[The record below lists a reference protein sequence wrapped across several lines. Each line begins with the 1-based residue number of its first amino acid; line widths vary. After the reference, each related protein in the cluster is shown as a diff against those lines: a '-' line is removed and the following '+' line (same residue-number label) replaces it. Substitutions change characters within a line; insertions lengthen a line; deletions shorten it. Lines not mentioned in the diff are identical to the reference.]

1 MNRGIT
7 IVDVARQA
15 GVSVTTVSRIINNV
29 AYPVASDTR
38 EKVLKAIEA
47 LQYSPNKAAQ
57 GVRKNASD
65 IIGLIV
71 RDISDS
77 YFGEIAKGVTNRAS
91 ELGCLSF
98 VCNTGRNPRDE
109 LTYHDLLWQHRVKG
123 IILTGGGL
131 DQEDYKRT
139 LLQQMERHKKYG
151 LRIIT
156 LAPQGVSMPYV
167 MIDDFEAGRS
177 ITQYLIERG
186 HRKIGFIGG
195 PQKVFTS
202 MERLRGYQSAM
213 RNAGLDCPNEYT
225 VTSDFSQTGGFNAC
239 QRLLQRVNDCTAIC
253 CANDNIAVGAM
264 SAIRKLELKTPRDLS
279 IISIGDISEAK
290 YMHPPLTTLRIP
302 HYEMGKMAVDYIVN
316 GEEDKNITMD
326 ASIVERQSVRNLK
339 LF

>member
-1 MNRGIT
+1 MDRSIT

-29 AYPVASDTR
+29 SYPVASETR

-47 LQYSPNKAAQ
+47 LQYIPNKAAQ
-57 GVRKNASD
+57 GVRRNASD

-91 ELGCLSF
+91 KLGCLSF

-109 LTYHDLLWQHRVKG
+109 LMYHDLLWQHRVKG

-131 DQEDYKRT
+131 DQEDYKQK
-139 LLQQMERHKKYG
+139 LLQQMDRHKKYG
-151 LRIIT
+151 LRIVT

-167 MIDDFEAGRS
+167 MINDFEAGRS
-177 ITQYLIERG
+177 IAQYLIDRG
-186 HRKIGFIGG
+186 HKKIGFIGG
-195 PQKVFTS
+195 PKKVFTS
-202 MERLRGYQSAM
+202 IERLRGHQSAM
-213 RNAGLDCPNEYT
+213 CGAGLDCRDEYA
-225 VTSDFSQTGGFNAC
+225 VTSDFSQAGGFEAC
-239 QRLLQRVNDCTAIC
+239 RRLLLQENGCTAIC

-264 SAIRKLELKTPRDLS
+264 SAIRQAGLKIPGNIS
-279 IISIGDISEAK
+279 MISIGDISEAK
-290 YMHPPLTTLRIP
+290 YMHPPLTTLQIP

-316 GEEDKNITMD
+316 GEENIKITMD
-326 ASIVERQSVRNLK
+326 VSIVERQSVRVLDAP
-339 LF
+339 